1 VDKLQR
7 DGVALAY
14 EDVGQG
20 EPPIVLVH
28 GWTCDHTY
36 FAPQA
41 EHYSRDHRVISVD
54 LRGHGESDKPQQDYT
69 MAQFADDLAWLCE
82 QLHVEKPVV
91 IGHSMGGVIA
101 FELAARHPDLPSA
114 VVAVDAP
121 IAAPQAIRDALAGLA
136 AGVKTPNYRQVS
148 QDFVTNALFLP
159 NDDPVLKARIVAGMS
174 SAPQHV
180 MVSAMEQMI
189 ACDTEAASA
198 GVKVP
203 AFVLNAEGP
212 GWPLAGVARIKEL
225 CPQVMVGQTVGAGH
239 FHQLVVPDQVNAMI
253 DRFLA
258 VAVPAPA
265 WPSS

>member
-1 VDKLQR
+1 MDKLQR

-14 EDVGQG
+14 EDAGQG

-41 EHYSRDHRVISVD
+41 ERYSRNHRVISVD

-82 QLHVEKPVV
+82 QLRVQKPVV

-101 FELAARHPDLPSA
+101 FELAARHPDLPAA
-114 VVAVDAP
+114 VVADDAP
-121 IAAPQAIRDALAGLA
+121 IAPPQVVRDAIAPVIE
-136 AGVKTPNYRQVS
+136 GVKTPNYRQVS
-148 QDFVTNALFLP
+148 QDFVANALFMP
-159 NDDPVLKARIVAGMS
+159 TDDPALKARVVEGMS

-180 MVSAMEQMI
+180 MASAIEHI
-189 ACDTEAASA
+189 FACDTETATAA
-198 GVKVP
+198 VKVP
-203 AFVLNAEGP
+203 ALLLNAEGP
-212 GWPLAGVARIKEL
+212 VWPLAGLARIKEL
-225 CPQVMVGQTVGAGH
+225 CPQVMIGQTVGAGH

-265 WPSS
+265 LAV